1 MKRRAGAKDVMKK
14 LLSARAFIGA
24 AFKHG
29 QYKVIRSPLN
39 AGARKKRGET
49 RQRRPEISLSRRNIS
64 TLYRRGHLRR
74 GEGDQWLI
82 VGAPSVTSG
91 RSERTQTLPCIFK
104 IIFFLLCHI
113 LLYSHQHPISVCH
126 SRSRLEHI
134 RHMQYLTHLQ
144 RFHTVPGTSYK
155 FSEEAQASGLSN
167 ISSASNCDKE
177 ATRCDG

>member
-1 MKRRAGAKDVMKK
+1 MKRRAEAKDVMKK

-29 QYKVIRSPLN
+29 QYKVIRSLLN

-64 TLYRRGHLRR
+64 TLYRRGHFRR

-104 IIFFLLCHI
+104 IIFFYCVTFFCI
-113 LLYSHQHPISVCH
+113 LTNILSP
-126 SRSRLEHI
+126 
-134 RHMQYLTHLQ
+134 
-144 RFHTVPGTSYK
+144 TVTAAPDSNTS
-155 FSEEAQASGLSN
+155 ATCN
-167 ISSASNCDKE
+167 I
-177 ATRCDG
+177 